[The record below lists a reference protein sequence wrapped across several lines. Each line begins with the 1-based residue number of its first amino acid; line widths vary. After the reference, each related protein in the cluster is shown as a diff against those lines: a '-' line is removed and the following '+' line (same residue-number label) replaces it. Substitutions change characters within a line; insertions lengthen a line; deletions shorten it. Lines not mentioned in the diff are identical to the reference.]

1 MEAAAVFGAQAS
13 VTSPPAPSAVDDHTP
28 DPLPATETAAVV
40 TTTETKPLSSSES
53 NAAALPPKAATPT
66 TDELLDE
73 WVEAKRAK
81 DFGKADGIR
90 AKLRSMGIEP
100 ETARPKSGAP
110 PPRLEFDAATERK
123 LSEWVKAK
131 RGKEFDTADRLRDE
145 LRAAGV
151 DPEVVRPIGPSRPT
165 TTRRARSRSPLGFQ
179 PYPPPS
185 THGFVPPVHRYDR
198 TTEAKLETW
207 IAAKRKKDFATADK
221 LREELRRIG
230 IDPDTARPAP
240 LPQQARPHHAS
251 RDYERERESYHSRS
265 GYRSYDEPPPWGRG
279 GGGSGGGGSGGRGG
293 WREEPPRDAPRHYD
307 HPPPD
312 RGYGGARSS
321 YGGGYGDRYESRG
334 PGGGGHRAPPPP
346 PMHGSRRDGS
356 SSSTEAKL
364 ERWVAAKRARDFV
377 TADAIRAELR
387 AIGVNPDSVRPAHPP
402 SVTSGRGRGG
412 YN

>member
-1 MEAAAVFGAQAS
+1 MEAAAVFSAHTT
-13 VTSPPAPSAVDDHTP
+13 VTSPPPPAAADDHTP
-28 DPLPATETAAVV
+28 DPLPVTETAVVKATETKAVS
-40 TTTETKPLSSSES
+40 PSES
-53 NAAALPPKAATPT
+53 NAALPSQAATST

-100 ETARPKSGAP
+100 EIARPKSGAP

-131 RGKEFDTADRLRDE
+131 RGKEFDTADRLREE
-145 LRAAGV
+145 LRAAGI
-151 DPEVVRPIGPSRPT
+151 DPEVVRPIGPTRPT

-179 PYPPPS
+179 PYPSRAP
-185 THGFVPPVHRYDR
+185 HGVVPPLPRYDR
-198 TTEAKLETW
+198 STEAKLEMW
-207 IAAKRKKDFATADK
+207 IAAKRKKDFATSDK
-221 LREELRRIG
+221 LREELRRNG
-230 IDPDTARPAP
+230 VDPDTARPVT

-251 RDYERERESYHSRS
+251 RDYERERESHHSRS
-265 GYRSYDEPPPWGRG
+265 GYHSYDDERG
-279 GGGSGGGGSGGRGG
+279 GGGGGGRGG
-293 WREEPPRDAPRHYD
+293 WRAEPHRESPRHYD
-307 HPPPD
+307 HPPPE
-312 RGYGGARSS
+312 RGYGGAGPS
-321 YGGGYGDRYESRG
+321 YGGGYGSRHESRA
-334 PGGGGHRAPPPP
+334 PGGGGYRAPPPP
-346 PMHGSRRDGS
+346 VHGSSRRDR

-387 AIGVNPDSVRPAHPP
+387 AIGIDPDSVRPAHPP
-402 SVTSGRGRGG
+402 PSATSSRSRGG